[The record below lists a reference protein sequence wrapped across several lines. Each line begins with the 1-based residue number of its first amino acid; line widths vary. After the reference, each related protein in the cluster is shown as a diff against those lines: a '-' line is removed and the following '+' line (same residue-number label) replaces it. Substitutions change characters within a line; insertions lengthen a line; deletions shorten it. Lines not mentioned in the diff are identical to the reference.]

1 MATATGI
8 LSQTLLTL
16 NQMFVWVN
24 LKTIKT
30 KCEFVFDIK
39 MIFSF
44 FFLEEF
50 NQVFL
55 QNAEIWAGFS
65 DGDWIIFKN
74 YESFTKWTWSR
85 SLRHFKDVLCCYLYY
100 LFTMCS
106 VFNRVLWLVLFRPS
120 SAVYWVFDSRQEV
133 CMFADVHCWSLFVT
147 GLCLFVVHFV
157 IKLVK

>member
-55 QNAEIWAGFS
+55 QNAEI
-65 DGDWIIFKN
+65 
-74 YESFTKWTWSR
+74 
-85 SLRHFKDVLCCYLYY
+85 
-100 LFTMCS
+100 
-106 VFNRVLWLVLFRPS
+106 
-120 SAVYWVFDSRQEV
+120 
-133 CMFADVHCWSLFVT
+133 
-147 GLCLFVVHFV
+147 
-157 IKLVK
+157 